1 VRVPVA
7 WAQALS
13 AQAWPGGR
21 LTAGTLDG
29 RIAVRTPAQRPLQVE
44 GDLALSGIALETPDG
59 SIAGERLGGRFRID
73 YRKPAGATM
82 LSLDGDLR
90 GGQFL
95 YGTTYVALPGHAVPV
110 GVDAMQRDGQG
121 WSLSSIRGDDGDAL
135 AASGSAA
142 FGADAALRGLDIEL
156 HSRDLPSLGA
166 RYLSGWLGIAGL
178 SELDASG
185 ALDARVQMDDG
196 ALSLVDAR
204 LQDVTLD
211 APGKG
216 LSFAGLDGD
225 LRLSG

>member
-1 VRVPVA
+1 LARDGQGGWRCDGELRAAGGRPLRLSLALASGSTDATLSRGAAGVALHRSAAAPDDTVVDLVRVPVA

-121 WSLSSIRGDDGDAL
+121 WSLSSIR
-135 AASGSAA
+135 
-142 FGADAALRGLDIEL
+142 
-156 HSRDLPSLGA
+156 
-166 RYLSGWLGIAGL
+166 
-178 SELDASG
+178 
-185 ALDARVQMDDG
+185 
-196 ALSLVDAR
+196 
-204 LQDVTLD
+204 
-211 APGKG
+211 
-216 LSFAGLDGD
+216 
-225 LRLSG
+225 